1 MAFSIYILP
10 GFPPYLI
17 GLSSLEVGV
26 AGQTEL
32 VCQEPGDQNK
42 DVICEVLAGSYLAM
56 AMEVQMTS
64 PSNLMVGS
72 WPYGSLGFTLLNWS
86 AVSLWSI

>member
-1 MAFSIYILP
+1 MHWIEIIMAFSIYILP

-72 WPYGSLGFTLLNWS
+72 WP
-86 AVSLWSI
+86 